1 MDWPGARAPLPF
13 KSARN
18 STSHRTTLPQTT
30 ESLDMKLPA
39 PRFFLLAALSL
50 SLAACGNEAA
60 PGGESSPTDSATPIA
75 KIEAPAGKAWAET
88 ISVTPEGGYLMGNP
102 DAPIKL
108 IEFGALSCGHCAEFS
123 AQSFEKLRD
132 DYIASGRVSFEMR
145 LFMLN
150 AFDLPAAMLVTCGTP
165 EAAIPLAEQ
174 FWAWQPNMFTNLQ
187 SAGEAQ
193 LQAASQ
199 LPPEQRYGA
208 IARLSGMTQFFAERG
223 IAAEQGAACLAN
235 ADKATQLAAATQAA
249 SEKYNVTG
257 TPWFFIN
264 GKDVGT
270 QTWATL
276 EPMLQTAGAR

>member
-1 MDWPGARAPLPF
+1 
-13 KSARN
+13 
-18 STSHRTTLPQTT
+18 
-30 ESLDMKLPA
+30 MKLPA
-39 PRFFLLAALSL
+39 PRAFLLAAALSL
-50 SLAACGNEAA
+50 GLAACGNEAT
-60 PGGESSPTDSATPIA
+60 PGGEAAPTDSATPIA
-75 KIEAPAGKAWAET
+75 KIAAPVGKSWAET
-88 ISVTPEGGYLMGNP
+88 VAVSPEGGYVMGNP

-108 IEFGALSCGHCAEFS
+108 IEFGALTCSHCAEFS
-123 AQSFEKLRD
+123 AQGFEKLRD
-132 DYIASGRVSFEMR
+132 DYIASGRVSYELR

-150 AFDLPAAMLVTCGTP
+150 AFDLPAAMLTTCGTP

-187 SAGEAQ
+187 QAGEAQ

-199 LPPEQRYGA
+199 LPPEQRYAA
-208 IARLSGMTQFFAERG
+208 IARLAGMTQFFAERG

-235 ADKATQLAAATQAA
+235 GEKATQLAAATQTA
-249 SEKYNVTG
+249 SDKYNVTG